1 MLAVGFGRLTET
13 MGSPTEEATMT
24 SPPVQPTTD
33 RDSTDSETER
43 TLGQLVASASKDVST
58 IVRGEIDLAKAEIR
72 SAAQLAGK
80 GAGMLAGAGLFAL
93 YGLGLLLTAIAWG
106 LVAAG
111 LATWLSFLIVAVVL
125 FIIAGIL
132 ALVGRRALN
141 RANLRPQQ
149 AIDSTQK
156 TIAALKREG

>member
-1 MLAVGFGRLTET
+1 MA
-13 MGSPTEEATMT
+13 SPAAE
-24 SPPVQPTTD
+24 PTID
-33 RDSTDSETER
+33 RDSTDRDTTDKDTER

-58 IVRGEIDLAKAEIR
+58 IVRGEIDLAKAEVR
-72 SAAQLAGK
+72 SAAQFAGK

-93 YGLGLLLTAIAWG
+93 YALGLLLTALAWG

-111 LATWLSFLIVAVVL
+111 LATWLAFLIMAVLL
-125 FIIAGIL
+125 FIIAGVL
-132 ALVGRRALN
+132 ALVGRRALT

>member
-1 MLAVGFGRLTET
+1 MA
-13 MGSPTEEATMT
+13 SPAAE
-24 SPPVQPTTD
+24 PTID
-33 RDSTDSETER
+33 RDSTDRDTTDQDTER

-72 SAAQLAGK
+72 SAAQFAGK

-93 YGLGLLLTAIAWG
+93 YALGLLLTALAWG

-111 LATWLSFLIVAVVL
+111 LATWLAFLIVAVLL
-125 FIIAGIL
+125 FIIAGVL
-132 ALVGRRALN
+132 ALLGRRALT